1 MLWLKR
7 NWMLLV
13 MGLVA
18 LGLLAGAIVYLI
30 TQKQRAIS
38 AAKALKTAQEDL
50 TRLRN
55 FDPSLDDANIQKVQE
70 EIKWLQEYLPQIKP
84 LLQADTNVA
93 VNLDPLAFKSLLENT
108 IAQLTGEAESAGITL
123 RPRYSFTFEAQR
135 QMTQF
140 PSNTIPVLAAQL
152 YEVKELCQILFNSK
166 VHSLEGL
173 KRVRAYPEEPAGG
186 SDYVEG
192 KSLVSVTA
200 ASGQVFSIT
209 PYEVSF
215 RGFTGELSA
224 VLNALVKSKFFFSV
238 KRVNIQAM
246 EVTPVV
252 DVLPAPPAPGTPKA
266 PPGKK
271 AAPTAPP
278 PAAVQTVMDEKP
290 LRISLFLEVVKALPA
305 APAAATGATQ

>member
-13 MGLVA
+13 MGLAA

-30 TQKQRAIS
+30 TQRQRAVS
-38 AAKALKTAQEDL
+38 AAKDLKAKQEDL
-50 TRLRN
+50 TRLRS
-55 FDPSLDDANIQKVQE
+55 FDPSLDAANLQKVQD
-70 EIKWLQEYLPQIKP
+70 EIKWLQEYLPLIKP
-84 LLQADTNVA
+84 LLQPDTNVV
-93 VNLDPLAFKSLLENT
+93 VNLDTVAFKSLLENT

-123 RPRYSFTFEAQR
+123 RPRYGFTFEAQR

-173 KRVRAYPEEPAGG
+173 RRVRAYPDEPAGG
-186 SDYVEG
+186 SDYIEG
-192 KSLVSVTA
+192 KSLVGVTA
-200 ASGQVFSIT
+200 PNGQVFEIT

-224 VLNALVKSKFFFSV
+224 VLNALLKSKIFFCV
-238 KRVNIQAM
+238 KRVNVQTL
-246 EVTPVV
+246 EVTPAV
-252 DVLPAPPAPGTPKA
+252 DVLPPTPDTKAKPG
-266 PPGKK
+266 PGKK
-271 AAPTAPP
+271 TSPAPP
-278 PAAVQTVMDEKP
+278 PPVAVQTVMDEKP

-305 APAAATGATQ
+305 PPAAAPGTAP